1 MQDTKRPALS
11 RTWKAVVTYREC
23 GTVTAVDTHTI
34 TLSREVVGGPLSAT
48 VDGQPVTVKQAVNLL
63 EGARVE
69 VLAEVLSQP
78 SAPATIGKA
87 RAHKLHTIMGRLG
100 LHDHYGIA
108 RRGAGLDEC
117 YSLAAL
123 TEQQA
128 RQVWAYLLNMFPLD
142 AHRAAA

>member
-11 RTWKAVVTYREC
+11 RTWQATVTYREC
-23 GTVTAVDTHTI
+23 GTVTAVDTYTV

-48 VDGQPVTVKQAVNLL
+48 VDGQTVALRHALNLL

-69 VLAEVLSQP
+69 VLAETLSQP
-78 SAPATIGKA
+78 TPPTIGKA

-108 RRGAGLDEC
+108 RRGAGLEEC
-117 YSLAAL
+117 FSLAAL

-128 RQVWAYLLNMFPLD
+128 REVWSYLLAMFPLD